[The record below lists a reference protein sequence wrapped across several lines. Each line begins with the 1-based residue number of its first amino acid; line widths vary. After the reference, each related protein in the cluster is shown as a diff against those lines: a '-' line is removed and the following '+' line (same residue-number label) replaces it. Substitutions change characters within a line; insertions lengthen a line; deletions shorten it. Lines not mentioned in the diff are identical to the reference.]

1 MIGTA
6 LHDLAAKHHLTI
18 ASGMAYGIL
27 NGCFVTFSN
36 GKDNQCI
43 SIYVGPQEAP
53 MPGYAE
59 SRTVSCSRQIMQA
72 ISTASGADNA
82 YCLMTGN
89 ENVPA
94 LVLNHAGSVVTV
106 HFPDTPEATAGIERF
121 ISEVLP
127 QLAPLTQPQHCI
139 FCAQPT
145 GSEGCPVRLSGDTVV
160 PMHTACCKRA
170 SDNYRKANPKPGSLG
185 KGILGAALGA
195 LLGAILLACLYNAG
209 ILARVVSLLIGLFA
223 SLGYTLLKGR
233 PGREKVI
240 TVILCSLIAVLLG
253 AFAGSLLPFVQKYQS
268 LGESTK
274 HVFAEYATSLPAW
287 MNYVRASISGSGGS
301 YWFSLGWNVLFCAV
315 FAGIGCIDL
324 LRNRAAG
331 SADAARPRRLRGKC

>member
-27 NGCFVTFSN
+27 NGCFVTFSS

-43 SIYVGPQEAP
+43 SIFVGPQEAP

-72 ISTASGADNA
+72 ISTASGADNV

-106 HFPDTPEATAGIERF
+106 HFPDTPEATAGMERF

-127 QLAPLTQPQHCI
+127 QLAPLTRPQHCI

-145 GSEGCPVRLSGDTVV
+145 GSEGCPV
-160 PMHTACCKRA
+160 
-170 SDNYRKANPKPGSLG
+170 
-185 KGILGAALGA
+185 
-195 LLGAILLACLYNAG
+195 
-209 ILARVVSLLIGLFA
+209 
-223 SLGYTLLKGR
+223 
-233 PGREKVI
+233 REKVI

-253 AFAGSLLPFVQKYQS
+253 AFAGSILPFVQKYQS

-287 MNYVRASISGSGGS
+287 MNYVRASISSSGGS